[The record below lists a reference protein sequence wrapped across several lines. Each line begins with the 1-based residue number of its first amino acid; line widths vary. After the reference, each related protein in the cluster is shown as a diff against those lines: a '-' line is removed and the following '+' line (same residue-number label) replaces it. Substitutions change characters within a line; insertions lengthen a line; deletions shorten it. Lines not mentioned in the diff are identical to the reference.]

1 MRGHKVARLD
11 PLEIS
16 SVNLDSERPKDLN
29 LTFFNLSKIQE

>member
-29 LTFFNLSKIQE
+29 LTFFNFRKIRD